1 MNEGRLP
8 CRRLADSFSC
18 GEVASLRFLLFDLHG
33 HALSVDWCSLLRH
46 PNCQPFFLYLASSFF
61 NLLISFWYFF
71 TWALRYFCT
80 HSRAITHH
88 PHHSPDGCRQTTN
101 LVVVKLLLQDR
112 VPAQQCHRTLLGLL
126 LHRSH
131 VVTLVTRAH
140 HIGPHTHQLGHER
153 SFLNRTSR
161 HLSTTG

>member
-71 TWALRYFCT
+71 TWALRYF
-80 HSRAITHH
+80 
-88 PHHSPDGCRQTTN
+88 
-101 LVVVKLLLQDR
+101 L
-112 VPAQQCHRTLLGLL
+112 
-126 LHRSH
+126 
-131 VVTLVTRAH
+131 
-140 HIGPHTHQLGHER
+140 
-153 SFLNRTSR
+153 
-161 HLSTTG
+161 